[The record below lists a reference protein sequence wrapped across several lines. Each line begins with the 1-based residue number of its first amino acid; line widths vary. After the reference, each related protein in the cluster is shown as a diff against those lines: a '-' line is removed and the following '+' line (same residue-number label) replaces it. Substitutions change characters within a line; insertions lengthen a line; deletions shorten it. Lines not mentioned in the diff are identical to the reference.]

1 MSKEHFELFITP
13 FDFNRLKSYVNNQV
27 DYHLIID
34 LVPTL
39 TKLYFAGEFGIQ
51 NFNYTWEAI
60 LVGIGLQHKTIEQ
73 VTAEIGEG
81 DKYNVS
87 NSLALFHKAMI
98 RLFKIAKQIYEVIY
112 HLYLECGT
120 RENSLTK
127 EIRSLIIQK

>member
-1 MSKEHFELFITP
+1 MSKEHFELFISV
-13 FDFNRLKSYVNNQV
+13 FDYNRLKSYANNQS

-39 TKLYFAGEFGIQ
+39 TKLYFEGKLGIQ

-60 LVGIGLQHKTIEQ
+60 LVGLGLQHKTIEK

-98 RLFKIAKQIYEVIY
+98 RLFKIAKQIIEVNI
-112 HLYLECGT
+112 H
-120 RENSLTK
+120 
-127 EIRSLIIQK
+127 